1 MVYPMALEAF
11 AAFLAFLTAVVFPEF
26 GATSLAK
33 VARAFE
39 GLERK
44 RGASIAVCGIF
55 ALTLRAALLP
65 FLPVPPPAFQDDF
78 SYLLAA
84 DTFAHG
90 RLANPP
96 HRMWVHF
103 ESFHIIFQPTYASM
117 YPPAQGLLLLAGRIF
132 GHPFVGVWFSL
143 GLMCAAICWMLQG
156 WMPPRWALLG
166 GLLPALRFGSFGY
179 WGNSYCGGA
188 LAATGGA
195 LVLGALPRIMRRC
208 MLRDALLLALGLVLL
223 ANSRPYEGLVLGCSI
238 AVAMLVWALS
248 RNAPPAQ
255 VIVRRLIV
263 PVALILL
270 AAGSAMAYFFWRT
283 TGSPVRMPYQVNR
296 ATYGIAPYF
305 IWQTPNAHQVY
316 QHAVMRDY
324 YVNDELAVYQR
335 MLSIGGFARETAVK
349 LLITWGFYIGPVL
362 TIPLF
367 TLPWILRDRRI
378 RWLLLAGA
386 ASLTGTA
393 VVSFFIPHYTAT
405 ITAVF
410 MAVVVQGMRHLRAW
424 RPEGEPVGRALV
436 RATVATSVLLVG
448 LHAWI
453 AGTRGG
459 GSIQATGLERARVLR
474 QLEASSQK
482 QLVLVRYRPDHD
494 PLQEWVYNG
503 ADIDGSKVVWAR
515 DMGTEKN
522 QELIRYYGGRQA
534 WMLEAD
540 EKPPKLESYRGGEPG
555 IEAPQNTPTI
565 SLEGNRGPS

>member
-1 MVYPMALEAF
+1 MVYPMAFEAL
-11 AAFLAFLTAVVFPEF
+11 AAFLAFLTAVAFPEF
-26 GATSLAK
+26 GATALTKVTRVIDGLA
-33 VARAFE
+33 
-39 GLERK
+39 RK

-55 ALTLRAALLP
+55 ALALRAALLP
-65 FLPVPPPAFQDDF
+65 VLPVPPPAFQDDF

-96 HRMWVHF
+96 HPMWVHF
-103 ESFHIIFQPTYASM
+103 ESFHIIFQPTYSSM

-166 GLLPALRFGSFGY
+166 GLLPALRFGSFSY

-188 LAATGGA
+188 LAATAGA

-223 ANSRPYEGLVLGCSI
+223 ANSRPYEGLVLCCSV
-238 AVAMLVWALS
+238 AVAMLLWMLS
-248 RNAPPAQ
+248 RNAPPSQ
-255 VIVRRLIV
+255 VIVRRL
-263 PVALILL
+263 VAPAGLTLL
-270 AAGSAMAYFFWRT
+270 AAGIAMAYFFWRT

-305 IWQTPNAHQVY
+305 IWQLPNAHQVY
-316 QHAVMRDY
+316 QHMVMRTY
-324 YVNDELAVYQR
+324 YMNNELAVYQR
-335 MLSIGGFARETAVK
+335 MRSIGGFARETAVK
-349 LLITWGFYIGPVL
+349 LVIIWGFYIGPVL

-386 ASLTGTA
+386 TSLLGTA
-393 VVSFFIPHYTAT
+393 LVSFFIPHYTAT

-410 MAVVVQGMRHLRAW
+410 MAVVVQGIRHLCAW
-424 RPEGEPVGRALV
+424 RPEGKPVGRALV
-436 RATVATSVLLVG
+436 RATLATSVLSVG

-453 AGTRGG
+453 AGTQGG
-459 GSIQATGLERARVLR
+459 GSIRAMGLERARVLR
-474 QLEASSQK
+474 QLEASPQK
-482 QLVLVRYRPDHD
+482 QLVLVRYRSDHD

-515 DMGTEKN
+515 DMGPEQN
-522 QELIRYYGGRQA
+522 EILIRYYQGRRVWVA
-534 WMLEAD
+534 EVDDRTAKLEAYPSD
-540 EKPPKLESYRGGEPG
+540 E
-555 IEAPQNTPTI
+555 PQN
-565 SLEGNRGPS
+565 SERAK

>member
-1 MVYPMALEAF
+1 MVYPIAF
-11 AAFLAFLTAVVFPEF
+11 EVLVAFLAFLTATVFPEF
-26 GATSLAK
+26 GATALTK
-33 VARAFE
+33 VARAID
-39 GLERK
+39 GLARK

-55 ALTLRAALLP
+55 ALALRMALLP
-65 FLPVPPPAFQDDF
+65 VLPVPPPAFQDDF

-96 HRMWVHF
+96 HPMWVHF
-103 ESFHIIFQPTYASM
+103 ESFHIIFQPTYSSM
-117 YPPAQGLLLLAGRIF
+117 YPPAQGLLLLAGWIF
-132 GHPFVGVWFSL
+132 GHPFVGVWLSL

-166 GLLPALRFGSFGY
+166 GLLPALRFGSFSY

-208 MLRDALLLALGLVLL
+208 MLRDALLLALGIVLL
-223 ANSRPYEGLVLGCSI
+223 ANCRPYEGLVLCGSVV
-238 AVAMLVWALS
+238 VAMLLWMLG
-248 RNAPPAQ
+248 RNAPPAH
-255 VIVRRLIV
+255 VIVRRLVI
-263 PVALILL
+263 PVGLTLL
-270 AAGSAMAYFFWRT
+270 AAGIAMAYFFWRT

-305 IWQTPNAHQVY
+305 IWQLPNAHQVY
-316 QHAVMRDY
+316 QHVIMRNY
-324 YVNDELAVYQR
+324 YVNDELAVYKR

-349 LLITWGFYIGPVL
+349 LLIIWGFYIGPVL

-367 TLPWILRDRRI
+367 TFPWILRDRRI
-378 RWLLLAGA
+378 HWVLLAGA
-386 ASLTGTA
+386 VSLTGTA

-410 MAVVVQGMRHLRAW
+410 MAIVVQGMRHLRAW
-424 RPEGEPVGRALV
+424 RPEGKSIGKALV
-436 RATVATSVLLVG
+436 RATLATSVLLVG

-459 GSIQATGLERARVLR
+459 GSIPAMGLERARVLR

-482 QLVLVRYRPDHD
+482 QLVLVRYRSDHD
-494 PLQEWVYNG
+494 PLQEWVYND
-503 ADIDGSKVVWAR
+503 ADIDASKVVWAR
-515 DMGTEKN
+515 DMGAEKN
-522 QELIRYYGGRQA
+522 QELLRYYDGRQA

-540 EKPPKLESYRGGEPG
+540 EKLPKLKSYRGGEQG
-555 IEAPQNTPTI
+555 NEIPQNTP
-565 SLEGNRGPS
+565 SMLMESNRGPS